1 MATKFGRMITYLDRF
16 LPIKSH
22 VPLITRSSEIT
33 WQNKTT
39 MYQLSEQGLVGSWC
53 APAHKVIWPFDFVD
67 LRDHVATWNY
77 YMFTTIVSL
86 ATKLGKLVTYHVEL
100 ASMLLYPLVAWSCEI
115 TWQTKTI
122 ISSLHNIYGP
132 KTRQDGGLL
141 LLPSTHKVL

>member
-1 MATKFGRMITYLDRF
+1 MATKFGRMMTYLDGL

-39 MYQLSEQGLVGSWC
+39 MYQLSEQRLMGSWC
-53 APAHKVIWPFDFVD
+53 APAHKFIWPFDYVD

-77 YMFTTIVSL
+77 YMSTITVSL
-86 ATKLGKLVTYHVEL
+86 ATKLGKLVTYHEEF
-100 ASMLLYPLVAWSCEI
+100 ASMLHYPLVPRSCEI

-122 ISSLHNIYGP
+122 ISSLHNIYGL
-132 KTRQDGGLL
+132 KTRQNGGLL
-141 LLPSTHKVL
+141 LLPSKRL